1 MVIDWLTLA
10 FIAFATL
17 SPIRDRPSFAADPH
31 VEHFAAFAV
40 MALAFVVGYP
50 RRAML
55 VVLLV
60 VFSAF
65 TLEAMQLLTPD
76 RHGHLA
82 DAFFKVAGGLAG
94 IGAGHLLLLLVLRNQ
109 SGR

>member
-1 MVIDWLTLA
+1 MVIGWLALA
-10 FIAFATL
+10 SIAFATL
-17 SPIRDRPSFAADPH
+17 SPIRDRPSFVADPH

-40 MALAFVVGYP
+40 MALAFMVGYP
-50 RRAML
+50 RRATL

-82 DAFFKVAGGLAG
+82 DAIFKVAGGLAG
-94 IGAGHLLLLLVLRNQ
+94 IGAGQLLMLLVLRNQ